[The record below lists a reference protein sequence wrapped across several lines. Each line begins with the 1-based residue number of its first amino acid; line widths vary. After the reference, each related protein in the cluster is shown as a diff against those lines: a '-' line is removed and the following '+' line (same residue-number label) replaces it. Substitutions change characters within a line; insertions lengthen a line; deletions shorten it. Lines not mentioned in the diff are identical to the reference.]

1 MSYLRHIDYKFLL
14 NLLHYNAFH
23 IKNSLDCKP
32 LDFRCLRTDER
43 DSFMSL
49 RLFEILNFEISKLKQ
64 ATKKSSETSNKKKF
78 RN

>member
-23 IKNSLDCKP
+23 IKNSLDSKP
-32 LDFRCLRTDER
+32 LDFRYLRIGEG

-49 RLFEILNFEISKLKQ
+49 RLLK
-64 ATKKSSETSNKKKF
+64 F
-78 RN
+78 